1 MSKDTCSHVQSEFS
15 IKGKKWFLETSF
27 PGVRRCKRDSF
38 LISRDIFKGKS
49 RFQDIRIFESPGF
62 GKMLVLDGIIQLS
75 QSDEFIYHEMMS
87 HVPLLSMEEPSTA
100 LVIGGGDGGV
110 LREAT
115 KHPLKQIDFVDIDP
129 EVVILCRKYLPFISK
144 GAFEDKRVKV
154 HFEDGIKFIKGREGC
169 YDLVVVDSTDPVGP
183 GKVLF
188 SLDFYRMVFR
198 SLKKNGMAIFQLGP
212 FLDFDLII
220 EPTAKKL
227 GQLFTHINCIRLP
240 MASYSCGCEYCFML
254 ASKQTNPA
262 RLTSALI
269 RKRLSRRLG
278 TKADTLRYYTPDI
291 HLSSMVLPKLWQ
303 L

>member
-1 MSKDTCSHVQSEFS
+1 MSGTGEFS

-38 LISRDIFKGKS
+38 LISKAIFKGKS

-87 HVPLLSMEEPSTA
+87 HVPLLSMANPRRE

-110 LREAT
+110 LREST
-115 KHPLKQIDFVDIDP
+115 KHPLEKIDFVDIDG
-129 EVVILCRKYLPFISK
+129 EVVKLCRKYLPFISK
-144 GAFEDKRVKV
+144 GAFEDKRVTV
-154 HFEDGIKFIKGREGC
+154 LIEDGIKFIKAKKNY

-188 SLDFYRMVFR
+188 SAPFYRMVFD
-198 SLKKNGMAIFQLGP
+198 SLTADGMAIFQLGP
-212 FLDFDLII
+212 MIDFELII
-220 EPTAKKL
+220 KPTAKKL
-227 GQLFTHINCIRLP
+227 GQFFTHINCIRLP
-240 MASYSCGCEYCFML
+240 MPSYSCGCEYCFMV
-254 ASKQTNPA
+254 ASKKTDPA
-262 RLTSALI
+262 KVSPAIIRQRLHQ
-269 RKRLSRRLG
+269 RLG
-278 TKADTLRYYTPDI
+278 AKAGSLKYYTPEI
-291 HLSSMVLPKLWQ
+291 HQASMVMPKLWQ